1 MEEFSCWC
9 VILGIAV
16 ILIIHLI
23 LKEYGILENFESGT
37 AFIAG
42 YESERNRLNGLEEN
56 ELDAEDSEDAEEEV
70 TYPSSIQGGSSQ
82 ELLGEDG
89 DPSSEDSIEQTL
101 TGETPAPS
109 ETPAPTETPAPS
121 PIDCVGS
128 WGEWSNCSETCGGGQ
143 KTRDYSIT
151 TPAENGGDE
160 CPAEDG
166 DIITQDCNTQACPN
180 ISGVLR
186 NGFWIK
192 PLNMSGQGRTSASW
206 EECRDR
212 CINTPGCEYFN
223 RFPNGGCHITDG
235 SQGPS
240 PGGNNP
246 TSHSGRARAFT
257 PNNNPKIDGR
267 WYMPLNMPGQ
277 GRTSAS
283 WTDCRDRCI
292 HTKGCKYFNRFPN
305 GGCHIT
311 DGSEGTRTV
320 PGNPTSHSGKAL
332 LE

>member
-1 MEEFSCWC
+1 MKDISCWC
-9 VILGIAV
+9 VILGIIL
-16 ILIIHLI
+16 ILIIHLF
-23 LKEYGILENFESGT
+23 LKEYGILENFDTS
-37 AFIAG
+37 I
-42 YESERNRLNGLEEN
+42 
-56 ELDAEDSEDAEEEV
+56 EDTFMASF
-70 TYPSSIQGGSSQ
+70 TKTIK
-82 ELLGEDG
+82 LGENDTQ
-89 DPSSEDSIEQTL
+89 E
-101 TGETPAPS
+101 ETPEP
-109 ETPAPTETPAPS
+109 TPASSSTAESISSSTPEPASSTPE

-128 WGEWSNCSETCGGGQ
+128 WGDWSNCSETCGGGK

-151 TPAENGGDE
+151 TPAENGGEE
-160 CPAEDG
+160 CSAEDG
-166 DIITQDCNTQACPN
+166 DIIIQDCNTQACPN

-186 NGFWIK
+186 NGTHIN
-192 PLNMSGQGRTSASW
+192 PLNMSGQGRTSSSW

-257 PNNNPKIDGR
+257 PNNNPGTDGR

-277 GRTSAS
+277 GRTSTT
-283 WTDCRDRCI
+283 WTGCRDRCI

-320 PGNPTSHSGKAL
+320 PGNPTSHSGQAL